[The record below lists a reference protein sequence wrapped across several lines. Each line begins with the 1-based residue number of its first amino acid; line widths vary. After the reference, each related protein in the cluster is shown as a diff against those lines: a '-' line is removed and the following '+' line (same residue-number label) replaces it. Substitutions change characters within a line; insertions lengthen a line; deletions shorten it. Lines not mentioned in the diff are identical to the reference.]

1 MLKGDRRQSGK
12 GNKREGEGKGET
24 ERDRKMKGRGIEKVE
39 RRGWQGGRQKN
50 NAELKEYEGKRKM
63 SHEFGGIW

>member
-1 MLKGDRRQSGK
+1 
-12 GNKREGEGKGET
+12 
-24 ERDRKMKGRGIEKVE
+24 MKGRGIEKVE

-63 SHEFGGIW
+63 LHKFGGIL